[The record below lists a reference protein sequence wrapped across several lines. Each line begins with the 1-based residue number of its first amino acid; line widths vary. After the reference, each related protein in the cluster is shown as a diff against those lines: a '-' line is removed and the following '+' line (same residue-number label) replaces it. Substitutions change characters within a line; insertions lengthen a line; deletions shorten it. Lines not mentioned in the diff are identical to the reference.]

1 MARKTKEES
10 AHTRELILNA
20 AEYVFYEH
28 GITKTTIADIAERA
42 GTSRGAI
49 YGHYKNKIEVAL
61 AMCQR
66 ALQQPYLFN
75 KRNEYTS
82 SLHFLRVFYLE
93 LIPGYIESGSL
104 QRVLEILYCKCEES
118 QENKPI
124 LDLQEKWEQRCYN
137 ETKTI
142 LQEAIENQEL
152 PTNLGV
158 EIAATYFSALMK
170 GLCTLIINSP
180 APRQNILPQAEKIL
194 DTGLDSLK
202 LSTCIRDSV

>member
-1 MARKTKEES
+1 MARKTKEDS
-10 AHTRELILNA
+10 ARTRELILDA

-28 GITKTTIADIAERA
+28 GITKATIADIAERA
-42 GTSRGAI
+42 EISRGAI

-75 KRNEYTS
+75 KRDAYPS
-82 SLHFLRVFYLE
+82 PLHFLRAFYLE
-93 LIPGYIESGSL
+93 LLPGYIELGSL

-124 LDLQEKWEQRCYN
+124 LDLQEKWEQRCYD
-137 ETKTI
+137 ETKSI
-142 LQEAIENQEL
+142 LREAITAQEL
-152 PTNLGV
+152 PINLGV
-158 EIAATYFSALMK
+158 EIAAMYFSTLMK
-170 GLCTLIINSP
+170 GLCNLIINSP

-202 LSTCIRDSV
+202 LSTCIRNNG